1 VSWLSNLSTKAK
13 VLLCV
18 GIYLAVTVLLVVVFG
33 SAGENPEFAPINE
46 FLLEP
51 WVPIQLGPFDLS
63 INKAVLYLVIA
74 TALTVITM
82 TYIARRMQDKPNRVQ
97 AAVESVFTLSRD
109 QITGDNMSREMA
121 ARWFP
126 FICTLFLFILF
137 SNLIGYLP
145 LPLNTH
151 ETIEVFGVQIPAL
164 AIYAATANL
173 SIPLALTLVVW
184 IAYQYEGI
192 RAKGLVPYVKGWIP
206 KGSPPAL
213 VPMIAFIEV
222 LSQIMR
228 IVSLSVRLFA
238 NILAGHMLILF
249 MGGGLAVLLGLAALG
264 WITAPIAIVFF
275 LFEVVIVAGLQAFIF
290 ATLTSIYLGEAV
302 AEGH

>member
-1 VSWLSNLSTKAK
+1 MSTRMK
-13 VLLCV
+13 VLLGV
-18 GIYLAVTVLLVVVFG
+18 GTWLGGTILLVILIGG
-33 SAGENPEFAPINE
+33 SGENAEFAPIEE
-46 FLLEP
+46 FRLTP
-51 WVPIQLGPFDLS
+51 WIPIQVGPFDLS
-63 INKAVLYLVIA
+63 INKAVLYLAIA

-82 TYIARRMQDKPNRVQ
+82 TYIARRMVDKPNRVQ
-97 AAVESVFTLSRD
+97 AAVEAVFTLSRD
-109 QITGDNMSREMA
+109 TITRDNMSDEMA
-121 ARWFP
+121 VRWFP
-126 FICTLFLFILF
+126 FIGTLFLFILF

-145 LPLNTH
+145 LPTNTG
-151 ETIEVFGVQIPAL
+151 ETISVFGLQIPAL

-173 SIPLALTLVVW
+173 SVPLALTLVVW
-184 IAYQYEGI
+184 IAYQVEGV
-192 RAKGLVPYVKGWIP
+192 RAKGPIAYVKGWIP
-206 KGSPPAL
+206 QGSPPAL
-213 VPMIAFIEV
+213 VPMIGFIEV

-264 WITAPIAIVFF
+264 WLTAPIAIVFF

>member
-1 VSWLSNLSTKAK
+1 MSTKAK
-13 VLLCV
+13 VLLGIAIWLGGTVALVALV
-18 GIYLAVTVLLVVVFG
+18 GG
-33 SAGENPEFAPINE
+33 SGENASFAPIEE
-46 FLLEP
+46 FRLEP
-51 WVPIQLGPFDLS
+51 WIPIQLGPFDLS

-74 TALTVITM
+74 TVLTVMTM
-82 TYIARRMQDKPNRVQ
+82 TYIARRMVDKPNRVQ
-97 AAVESVFTLSRD
+97 AAVEAIFTLSRD
-109 QITGDNMSREMA
+109 QITGDNMSRDMSV
-121 ARWFP
+121 RWFP
-126 FICTLFLFILF
+126 FIATLFLFILF

-151 ETIEVFGVQIPAL
+151 EPVSVFGLEIPSL

-184 IAYQYEGI
+184 IAYQVEGV

-264 WITAPIAIVFF
+264 WLTAPIAIVFF

>member
-1 VSWLSNLSTKAK
+1 MTTKRW
-13 VLLCV
+13 VLV
-18 GIYLAVTVLLVVVFG
+18 GIAIWLGGTIALVALVGG
-33 SAGENPEFAPINE
+33 SGENTHFAPIEE
-46 FLLEP
+46 FRLVP
-51 WVPIQLGPFDLS
+51 WIPIQIGPFDMS

-74 TALTVITM
+74 TILTVVTM
-82 TYIARRMQDKPNRVQ
+82 TYIARRMEDKPNRVQ
-97 AAVESVFTLSRD
+97 AAVESLFTLSRD
-109 QITGDNMSREMA
+109 QITRDNMSHEMA
-121 ARWFP
+121 VKWFP
-126 FICTLFLFILF
+126 FIGALFLFLLF

-145 LPLNTH
+145 LPTNTQ
-151 ETIEVFGVQIPAL
+151 ETIDVFGLPIPAL

-173 SIPLALTLVVW
+173 SVPLALTLVVW
-184 IAYQYEGI
+184 VAYQYEGV
-192 RAKGLVPYVKGWIP
+192 RAKGVVAYVKGWIP
-206 KGSPPAL
+206 QGSPPAL

-264 WITAPIAIVFF
+264 WLTAPIAIIFF

>member
-1 VSWLSNLSTKAK
+1 MSTKAK
-13 VLLCV
+13 VLL
-18 GIYLAVTVLLVVVFG
+18 GIAIWLGGTVALVVLVGG
-33 SAGENPEFAPINE
+33 SGENASFAPIEE
-46 FLLEP
+46 FRLEP
-51 WVPIQLGPFDLS
+51 WIPIQLGPFDLS

-74 TALTVITM
+74 TVLTVMTM
-82 TYIARRMQDKPNRVQ
+82 TYIARRMVDKPNRVQ
-97 AAVESVFTLSRD
+97 AAVEAVFTLSRD
-109 QITGDNMSREMA
+109 TITRDNMSHEMSL
-121 ARWFP
+121 RWFP
-126 FICTLFLFILF
+126 FIGTLFLFILF
-137 SNLIGYLP
+137 SNLIGYIP

-151 ETIEVFGVQIPAL
+151 ETVDVFGLQVPSL
-164 AIYAATANL
+164 AIFAATANL

-184 IAYQYEGI
+184 IAYQVEGV

-264 WITAPIAIVFF
+264 WLTAPIAIVFF